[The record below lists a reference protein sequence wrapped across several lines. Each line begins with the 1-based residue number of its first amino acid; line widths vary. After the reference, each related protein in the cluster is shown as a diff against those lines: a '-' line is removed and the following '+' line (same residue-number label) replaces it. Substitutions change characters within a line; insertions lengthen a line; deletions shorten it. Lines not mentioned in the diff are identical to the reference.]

1 MIEFKNVS
9 KKYKYRE
16 KIGGKSTEKIALSNC
31 NLQIPKGQIIGLF
44 GANGAGKTTFM
55 KCLMGYLTFDGEITL
70 DGEKIDGKNISK
82 LAFATGD
89 HSFFPSITADD
100 HKCFYMLQFPKFNEK
115 RYDALMEF
123 FELPTNKIISEF
135 SLGMQ
140 NQFEVVLAIS
150 QGAEYVVMDEPFAG
164 NDVFNRED
172 FYEVLISVLNE
183 DETVIV
189 STHLIEE
196 IADYIDRAI
205 LIRKS
210 EIIDDLSVKEIEE
223 SGRTL
228 IEIVKE
234 KYDYRAD
241 RISKAVGQMKR

>member
-1 MIEFKNVS
+1 MIEVKNVS
-9 KKYKYRE
+9 KKYKD
-16 KIGGKSTEKIALSNC
+16 KAALTDCSI
-31 NLQIPKGQIIGLF
+31 QIPKGQIIGLF
-44 GANGAGKTTFM
+44 GANGAGKTTLM
-55 KCLMGYLTFDGEITL
+55 KCIMGFLKFEGEITL
-70 DGEKIDGKNISK
+70 DGKKIDGSNISR
-82 LAFATGD
+82 LSYATGD

-100 HKCFYMLQFPKFNEK
+100 HKLFYKMQFPKFNEI
-115 RYDALMEF
+115 RYEALMEF
-123 FELPTNKIISEF
+123 FELPAKKRLSEF
-135 SLGMQ
+135 SLGQQ

-150 QGAEYVVMDEPFAG
+150 QGADFVFMDEPFAG

-172 FYEVLISVLNE
+172 FYEVLMRVVGE
-183 DETVIV
+183 DETVII

-241 RISKAVGQMKR
+241 RIRKAVEQMG

>member
-1 MIEFKNVS
+1 MIELRNVS
-9 KKYKYRE
+9 KKYKD
-16 KIGGKSTEKIALSNC
+16 KIALSDC
-31 NLQIPKGQIIGLF
+31 SIQIPRGQIIGLF
-44 GANGAGKTTFM
+44 GANGAGKTTLM
-55 KCLMGYLTFDGEITL
+55 KCIMGFLTFEGEITL
-70 DGEKIDGKNISK
+70 DGEKIDRSNISR
-82 LAFATGD
+82 LSFATGD

-100 HKCFYMLQFPKFNEK
+100 HKWFYKVQFPLFNEK

-123 FELPTNKIISEF
+123 FELPTRKRISEF
-135 SLGMQ
+135 SLGQQ
-140 NQFEVVLAIS
+140 NQFEVTLAIS
-150 QGAEYVVMDEPFAG
+150 QGAEYIFMDEPFAG

-172 FYEVLISVLNE
+172 FYEVLVSVLDK
-183 DETVIV
+183 DETVII

-210 EIIDDLSVKEIEE
+210 EIIDDLSVAEIES
-223 SGRTL
+223 SGRSL

-241 RISKAVGQMKR
+241 RIRKAVDQMR

>member
-1 MIEFKNVS
+1 MIELKNVS
-9 KKYKYRE
+9 KKYKD
-16 KIGGKSTEKIALSNC
+16 KVALADC
-31 NLQIPKGQIIGLF
+31 NLQIPKGQVIGLF
-44 GANGAGKTTFM
+44 GANGAGKTTLM
-55 KCLMGYLTFDGEITL
+55 KCIMGFLTFDGEITL
-70 DGEKIDGKNISK
+70 NGKKIDQSNIHK
-82 LAFATGD
+82 LSFATGD

-100 HKCFYMLQFPKFNEK
+100 HKTFYKMQFPSFNEK

-123 FELPTNKIISEF
+123 FELPTKKKISQF
-135 SLGMQ
+135 SLGQQ

-150 QGAEYVVMDEPFAG
+150 QGADYIFMDEPFAG

-172 FYEVLISVLNE
+172 FYEVLVSVLNE
-183 DETVIV
+183 DETVVI

-210 EIIDDLSVKEIEE
+210 EIIDDLRVEEIEA
-223 SGRTL
+223 SGRSL
-228 IEIVKE
+228 IDIVKE

-241 RISKAVGQMKR
+241 RIKKAVGQMKD

>member
-1 MIEFKNVS
+1 MIELKHVS
-9 KKYKYRE
+9 KTYKD
-16 KIGGKSTEKIALSNC
+16 KVALSNC
-31 NLQIPKGQIIGLF
+31 NLKIPKGQIIGLF

-55 KCLMGYLTFDGEITL
+55 KCIMGYITFDGEITL
-70 DGEKIDGKNISK
+70 DGQKIDESNISK

-89 HSFFPSITADD
+89 HSFFPAITADD
-100 HKCFYMLQFPKFNEK
+100 HKCFYKMHFPLFNEK

-123 FELPTNKIISEF
+123 FELPTKKKISEF
-135 SLGMQ
+135 SLGQQ
-140 NQFEVVLAIS
+140 NQFEVCLAIS
-150 QGAEYVVMDEPFAG
+150 QGAEYVIMDEPFGG

-172 FYEVLISVLNE
+172 FYEVLLQILTE

-210 EIIDDLSVKEIEE
+210 EIIDDLYVEDIEA
-223 SGRTL
+223 SGKSL

-241 RISKAVGQMKR
+241 RIRTAVEQMK

>member
-1 MIEFKNVS
+1 MIELKNVS
-9 KKYKYRE
+9 KTYKD
-16 KIGGKSTEKIALSNC
+16 KVALSDC

-55 KCLMGYLTFDGEITL
+55 KCIMGYLTFDGEITL
-70 DGEKIDGKNISK
+70 DGEKINENNIFRLS
-82 LAFATGD
+82 FATGD

-100 HKCFYMLQFPKFNEK
+100 HKCFYQMHFPKFNEK
-115 RYDALMEF
+115 RYEALMEF
-123 FELPTNKIISEF
+123 FELPAKKKISEF
-135 SLGMQ
+135 SLGQQ

-150 QGAEYVVMDEPFAG
+150 QGADYVFMDEPFAG

-172 FYEVLISVLNE
+172 FYEVLVSVLHE
-183 DETVIV
+183 DETVII

-196 IADYIDRAI
+196 IADYINRAI

-210 EIIDDLSVKEIEE
+210 RIIDDLSVDEINA
-223 SGRTL
+223 SGKSL

-241 RISKAVGQMKR
+241 RIKTAVEQMK

>member
-1 MIEFKNVS
+1 MIEVKNVS
-9 KKYKYRE
+9 KKYKE
-16 KIGGKSTEKIALSNC
+16 KTALSNC
-31 NLQIPKGQIIGLF
+31 TIQIPKGQIIGLF
-44 GANGAGKTTFM
+44 GANGAGKTTLM
-55 KCLMGYLTFDGEITL
+55 KCIMGFLTFDGEITL
-70 DGEKIDGKNISK
+70 DGKKIDQNNVSR
-82 LAFATGD
+82 LSFATGD

-100 HKCFYMLQFPKFNEK
+100 HKWFYKMHFPMFNEK

-123 FELPTNKIISEF
+123 FELPAKKKISEF

-150 QGAEYVVMDEPFAG
+150 QGAEYVFMDEPFAG

-172 FYEVLISVLNE
+172 FYEVLVSVINE
-183 DETVIV
+183 GETVVI

-196 IADYIDRAI
+196 IANYVDRAV
-205 LIRKS
+205 LIRQG
-210 EIIDDLSVKEIEE
+210 EIIDDLSVADIEATGK
-223 SGRTL
+223 SL

-241 RISKAVGQMKR
+241 RIRKAVGQMK

>member
-1 MIEFKNVS
+1 MIEVKNVS
-9 KKYKYRE
+9 KEYK
-16 KIGGKSTEKIALSNC
+16 GKVAVSNC
-31 NLQIPKGQIIGLF
+31 NIQIPKGQIIGLF
-44 GANGAGKTTFM
+44 GSNGAGKTTLM
-55 KCLMGYLTFDGEITL
+55 KCIMGFLTFEGEITL
-70 DGEKIDGKNISK
+70 DGEKIDEKNVSK

-100 HKCFYMLQFPKFNEK
+100 HKWFYKMHFPMFNEQ

-123 FELPTNKIISEF
+123 FELPTNKKISEF

-150 QGAEYVVMDEPFAG
+150 QGAEYVFMDEPFAG

-172 FYEVLISVLNE
+172 FYEVLVSVLNK
-183 DETVIV
+183 DETVII

-196 IADYIDRAI
+196 IADYIGRAI
-205 LIRKS
+205 LIRKG
-210 EIIDDLSVKEIEE
+210 EIIDDLSVEDIEA
-223 SGRTL
+223 SGKTL
-228 IEIVKE
+228 VEIVKE

-241 RISKAVGQMKR
+241 RIKKAVDQMR

>member
-1 MIEFKNVS
+1 MIEVKNVS
-9 KKYKYRE
+9 KKYKD
-16 KIGGKSTEKIALSNC
+16 KVALADC
-31 NLQIPKGQIIGLF
+31 NIQIPKGQIIGLF
-44 GANGAGKTTFM
+44 GANGAGKTTLM
-55 KCLMGYLTFDGEITL
+55 KCIMGFLKFEGEITL
-70 DGEKIDGKNISK
+70 DGKKIDGCNISR
-82 LAFATGD
+82 LSYATGD

-100 HKCFYMLQFPKFNEK
+100 HKLFYKMQFPRFNEK
-115 RYDALMEF
+115 RYEALMEF
-123 FELPTNKIISEF
+123 FELPVKKRLSEF
-135 SLGMQ
+135 SLGQQ

-150 QGAEYVVMDEPFAG
+150 QGADFVFMDEPFAG

-172 FYEVLISVLNE
+172 FYEVLMRVVNE
-183 DETVIV
+183 DETVII

-210 EIIDDLSVKEIEE
+210 EIIDDLSVAEIEA

-234 KYDYRAD
+234 RYDYRAD
-241 RISKAVGQMKR
+241 RIRKAVEQMG

>member
-1 MIEFKNVS
+1 MIELRNVS
-9 KKYKYRE
+9 KKYKD
-16 KIGGKSTEKIALSNC
+16 KIALSDC
-31 NLQIPKGQIIGLF
+31 SIQIPRGQIIGLF
-44 GANGAGKTTFM
+44 GANGAGKTTLM
-55 KCLMGYLTFDGEITL
+55 KCIMGFLTFEGEITL
-70 DGEKIDGKNISK
+70 DGEKIDRRNISR
-82 LAFATGD
+82 LSFATGD

-100 HKCFYMLQFPKFNEK
+100 HKWFYQVQFPLFNEK

-123 FELPTNKIISEF
+123 FELPTRKRISEF
-135 SLGMQ
+135 SLGQQ
-140 NQFEVVLAIS
+140 NQFEVTLAIS
-150 QGAEYVVMDEPFAG
+150 QGAEYIFMDEPFVG

-172 FYEVLISVLNE
+172 FYEVLVSVLDK
-183 DETVIV
+183 DETVII

-210 EIIDDLSVKEIEE
+210 EIIDDLSVAEIES
-223 SGRTL
+223 SGRSL

-241 RISKAVGQMKR
+241 RIRKAVDQMR

>member
-1 MIEFKNVS
+1 MIEVRNVS
-9 KKYKYRE
+9 KKYKD
-16 KIGGKSTEKIALSNC
+16 KVALSDC
-31 NLQIPKGQIIGLF
+31 NIQIPKGQIIGLF
-44 GANGAGKTTFM
+44 GANGAGKTTLM
-55 KCLMGYLTFDGEITL
+55 KCIMGFLTFEGEITL
-70 DGEKIDGKNISK
+70 DGEKIDRSNISR
-82 LAFATGD
+82 LSFATGD

-100 HKCFYMLQFPKFNEK
+100 HKWFYKVQFPMFNEK

-123 FELPTNKIISEF
+123 FELPTKKRISKF
-135 SLGMQ
+135 SLGQQ
-140 NQFEVVLAIS
+140 NQFEVTLAIS
-150 QGAEYVVMDEPFAG
+150 QGAEYIFMDEPFAG

-172 FYEVLISVLNE
+172 FYEVLVSVLDK
-183 DETVIV
+183 DETVII

-210 EIIDDLSVKEIEE
+210 EIIDDLSVAEIEA
-223 SGRTL
+223 SGRSL

-241 RISKAVGQMKR
+241 RIRKAVDQMR

>member
-1 MIEFKNVS
+1 MIEVRNVS
-9 KKYKYRE
+9 KKYKD
-16 KIGGKSTEKIALSNC
+16 KIALSDC
-31 NLQIPKGQIIGLF
+31 SIQIPRGQIIGLF
-44 GANGAGKTTFM
+44 GANGAGKTTLM
-55 KCLMGYLTFDGEITL
+55 KCIMGFLTFEGKITL
-70 DGEKIDGKNISK
+70 DGEKIDRRNISR
-82 LAFATGD
+82 LSFATGD

-100 HKCFYMLQFPKFNEK
+100 HKWFYKVQFPMFNEK

-123 FELPTNKIISEF
+123 FELPTRKRISEF
-135 SLGMQ
+135 SLGQQ
-140 NQFEVVLAIS
+140 NQFEVTLAIS
-150 QGAEYVVMDEPFAG
+150 QGAEYIFMDEPFAG

-172 FYEVLISVLNE
+172 FYEVLVSVLDK
-183 DETVIV
+183 DETVII

-210 EIIDDLSVKEIEE
+210 EIIDDLSLAEIEA
-223 SGRTL
+223 SGRSL

-241 RISKAVGQMKR
+241 RIRKAVDQMR

>member
-1 MIEFKNVS
+1 MIELKNVS
-9 KKYKYRE
+9 KKYKD
-16 KIGGKSTEKIALSNC
+16 KVALANC
-31 NLQIPKGQIIGLF
+31 NLQIPKGQVIGLF
-44 GANGAGKTTFM
+44 GNNGAGKTTFM
-55 KCLMGYLTFDGEITL
+55 KCIMGFVTFDGEITL
-70 DGEKIDGKNISK
+70 DGKKIDEGNISK
-82 LAFATGD
+82 LSFATGD

-100 HKCFYMLQFPKFNEK
+100 HKLFYRMQFPLFNEK

-123 FELPTNKIISEF
+123 FELPEKKKISEF

-150 QGAEYVVMDEPFAG
+150 QGADYVFMDEPFAG

-172 FYEVLISVLNE
+172 FYKVLIDVLNE
-183 DETVIV
+183 DETVII

-210 EIIDDLSVKEIEE
+210 EIIDDLSVEDIEK
-223 SGRTL
+223 SGRSL

-234 KYDYRAD
+234 KYDYRGD
-241 RISKAVGQMKR
+241 RIRKAVEQMK

>member
-1 MIEFKNVS
+1 MIELKNVS
-9 KKYKYRE
+9 KQYKD
-16 KIGGKSTEKIALSNC
+16 KVALSNC
-31 NLQIPKGQIIGLF
+31 NLIIPSGQIIGLF
-44 GANGAGKTTFM
+44 GANGAGKTTLM
-55 KCLMGYLTFDGEITL
+55 KCIMGFLKYDGEITL
-70 DGEKIDGKNISK
+70 DGEKINENNIYRLSY
-82 LAFATGD
+82 ATGD

-100 HKCFYMLQFPKFNEK
+100 HKIFYKMHFPLFNEK
-115 RYDALMEF
+115 RYEALMEF
-123 FELPTNKIISEF
+123 FELPTKKKLSEF
-135 SLGMQ
+135 SLGQQ

-150 QGAEYVVMDEPFAG
+150 QGADYVFMDEPFAG

-172 FYEVLISVLNE
+172 FYEVLVSVLNK
-183 DETVIV
+183 DETVVI

-210 EIIDDLSVKEIEE
+210 EIIDDLSVKEIES

-228 IEIVKE
+228 IDIVKE

-241 RISKAVGQMKR
+241 RIRKAVDQMK

>member
-1 MIEFKNVS
+1 MIEMKHVS
-9 KKYKYRE
+9 KKYKD
-16 KIGGKSTEKIALSNC
+16 KTALSDC
-31 NLQIPKGQIIGLF
+31 NLKIPRGQIIGLF

-55 KCLMGYLTFDGEITL
+55 KCLMGYLSFEGEITL
-70 DGEKIDGKNISK
+70 DGKKIDQSNIHK
-82 LAFATGD
+82 LSFATGD

-100 HKCFYMLQFPKFNEK
+100 HKLFYKMQFPKFNEK

-123 FELPTNKIISEF
+123 FELPTKKKISEF
-135 SLGMQ
+135 SLGQQ

-150 QGAEYVVMDEPFAG
+150 QGADYVVMDEPFGG

-172 FYEVLISVLNE
+172 FYEVLMQVLTK
-183 DETVIV
+183 DETVII

-196 IADYIDRAI
+196 IADYIDRAV

-210 EIIDDLSVKEIEE
+210 EIIDDLSVEEIEK

-241 RISKAVGQMKR
+241 RIRTAVEKME

>member
-1 MIEFKNVS
+1 MIELKNVS
-9 KKYKYRE
+9 KKYKD
-16 KIGGKSTEKIALSNC
+16 KVALANC

-44 GANGAGKTTFM
+44 GANGAGKTTWM
-55 KCLMGYLTFDGEITL
+55 KCIMGFLTFEGEITL
-70 DGEKIDGKNISK
+70 DGKKIDESNISR
-82 LAFATGD
+82 LSFATGD
-89 HSFFPSITADD
+89 HSFFPSITAED
-100 HKCFYMLQFPKFNEK
+100 HRLFYRMQFPLFNEK
-115 RYDALMEF
+115 RYESLMEF
-123 FELPTNKIISEF
+123 FELPTRKKISEF
-135 SLGMQ
+135 SLGQQ

-150 QGAEYVVMDEPFAG
+150 QGAEYIFMDEPFAG

-172 FYEVLISVLNE
+172 FYKVLVSVLNK
-183 DETVIV
+183 DETVII

-210 EIIDDLSVKEIEE
+210 EIIDDLSVEDIEK
-223 SGRTL
+223 SGRSL

-241 RISKAVGQMKR
+241 RINKAVEQMK

>member
-1 MIEFKNVS
+1 MIEMKNVS
-9 KKYKYRE
+9 KKYKD
-16 KIGGKSTEKIALSNC
+16 KVALSNC
-31 NLQIPKGQIIGLF
+31 NLQIPKGQVIGLF

-55 KCLMGYLTFDGEITL
+55 KCLMSYLTFDGEITL

-82 LAFATGD
+82 LSFATGD

-100 HKCFYMLQFPKFNEK
+100 HKLFYKMQFPNFNEK

-123 FELPTNKIISEF
+123 FELPAKKKIGEF
-135 SLGMQ
+135 SLGQQ

-150 QGAEYVVMDEPFAG
+150 QGAEYVIMDEPFAG

-172 FYEVLISVLNE
+172 FYEVLVSVLTKE
-183 DETVIV
+183 ETVII

-196 IADYIDRAI
+196 IANYIDRAI

-210 EIIDDLSVKEIEE
+210 EIIDDLLVSEIES
-223 SGRTL
+223 SGKTL
-228 IEIVKE
+228 IGIVKE

-241 RISKAVGQMKR
+241 RIKKAVDQIK